1 MTKLL
6 IIIPARIGSKRLK
19 EKNILPIKNLPMLVY
34 VAKEAMKSKYKPHV
48 YISTESKKIIN
59 ICNVYGL
66 NYVIRPKKLANDHV
80 EKQEAII
87 HAYKKLK
94 KKIKPNIIVSLQPNT
109 PEFKIND
116 LDKAIKFFKKIFLS
130 KSIKEVISLN
140 ENQVMNGAFRIM
152 MPNGVC
158 KKTLS
163 TNIGVVFTNYIDVHN
178 HKDYLKA
185 KKRIEND

>member
-48 YISTESKKIIN
+48 YISTESKRIIN

-66 NYVIRPKKLANDHV
+66 NYVIRPKKLANDRV

-94 KKIKPNIIVSLQPNT
+94 KK
-109 PEFKIND
+109 D
-116 LDKAIKFFKKIFLS
+116 
-130 KSIKEVISLN
+130 
-140 ENQVMNGAFRIM
+140 
-152 MPNGVC
+152 
-158 KKTLS
+158 
-163 TNIGVVFTNYIDVHN
+163 
-178 HKDYLKA
+178 
-185 KKRIEND
+185 